1 MIEKSISVHFGA
13 LFFGA
18 FLALRVCAAP
28 FEVKIHDEQITP
40 NQEYAF
46 EAEIKLY
53 KPPTGSSIGSSVIQ
67 SRFEIAKGMTANSEL
82 SINLYT
88 SAFDHQTQ
96 INGGKIAHIYI
107 PEHDEDGWFHYGMK
121 NEINSVN
128 GLNEAHTVFLE
139 LTPILAFH
147 LANWRLT
154 LNPSVDL
161 YLNGDRKT
169 IFAPAGK
176 VTRKITNH
184 HSLGLEYYSE
194 TGPIHHPTPYTQRP
208 DVAYLVFDKYSK
220 TSTYSLGLGKGIHA
234 AGDRW
239 VVKLISSIPLNF

>member
-1 MIEKSISVHFGA
+1 
-13 LFFGA
+13 
-18 FLALRVCAAP
+18 
-28 FEVKIHDEQITP
+28 
-40 NQEYAF
+40 
-46 EAEIKLY
+46 
-53 KPPTGSSIGSSVIQ
+53 
-67 SRFEIAKGMTANSEL
+67 
-82 SINLYT
+82 
-88 SAFDHQTQ
+88 
-96 INGGKIAHIYI
+96 
-107 PEHDEDGWFHYGMK
+107 MK

-128 GLNEAHTVFLE
+128 GLNEAHAVFLE

-184 HSLGLEYYSE
+184 DSLGLEYYSE